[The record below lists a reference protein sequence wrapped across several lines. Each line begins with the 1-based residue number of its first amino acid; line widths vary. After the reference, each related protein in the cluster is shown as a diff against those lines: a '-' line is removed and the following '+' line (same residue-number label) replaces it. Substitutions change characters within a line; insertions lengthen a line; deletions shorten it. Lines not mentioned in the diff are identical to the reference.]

1 MRKLVAVTQMTLDG
15 VMQALGGPEEDPSG
29 GFGLGG
35 WSVGYF
41 DDALGPWSQAARE
54 TFRSSS
60 PDSNGAGRC
69 SRWRFRSTS
78 PTCGPCSENGTA

>member
-29 GFGLGG
+29 GFDLGG

-41 DDALGPWSQAARE
+41 DDALGQRSQA
-54 TFRSSS
+54 
-60 PDSNGAGRC
+60 GR
-69 SRWRFRSTS
+69 RPVRYYRTTTKSTRRD
-78 PTCGPCSENGTA
+78 PRP